1 MDYQRLKELHPELEK
16 RLTSMERAG
25 KKAEILLALQ
35 ENPVVKDIIAE
46 CISAVE
52 AVNTELLTKEMTD
65 RERDKRFIERH
76 AWEWFLYK
84 FTGAKRTLKNN
95 DDFLK
100 KYD

>member
-1 MDYQRLKELHPELEK
+1 MEYQRLKELHPELEK
-16 RLTSMERAG
+16 RLTAMERNG
-25 KKAEILLALQ
+25 KKAEIMLTLQ
-35 ENPVVKDIIAE
+35 ENPVVKDIISE
-46 CISAVE
+46 CKSAIE

-65 RERDKRFIERH
+65 RERDKRFVERH

-100 KYD
+100 KYE

>member
-1 MDYQRLKELHPELEK
+1 MDYQRLKEEHPELEK
-16 RLTSMERAG
+16 RLTAMEMKG

-35 ENPVVKDIIAE
+35 ENAVVKDIINE
-46 CISAVE
+46 CRSAIE
-52 AVNTELLTKEMTD
+52 AVNTELLTKEMSD

-76 AWEWFLYK
+76 AWEWFLWK